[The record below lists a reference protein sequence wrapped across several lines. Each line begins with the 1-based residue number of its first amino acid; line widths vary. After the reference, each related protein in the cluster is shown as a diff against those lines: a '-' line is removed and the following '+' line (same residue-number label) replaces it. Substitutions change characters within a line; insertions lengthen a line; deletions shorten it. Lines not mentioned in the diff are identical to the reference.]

1 MALSSEYAAGHAVL
15 RSRRPS
21 AELAPGQVPS
31 RSVRI
36 PMLRITA
43 RLVCLGLAVAPF
55 VRPDPSFAWGG
66 TGHRVIA
73 SRYSAS
79 LPGPMNGL
87 ALNDAWVVD
96 HVMDPDARK
105 STVPS
110 ERYRHYI
117 DIDAYPEYHA
127 GTLSHDRAVLEAAYG
142 AAQVEQ
148 WGIVPWAIGEV
159 VDSMTAAMERA
170 DWTRVRFWT
179 ADLCHYVGD
188 LHQPLHCTLN
198 YDGQLTG
205 NNGIHY
211 RYESR
216 MLDLNSGALVL
227 PAGAYTYYPSPVDAA
242 FEFAGQSQIRVAEV
256 IDADN
261 AAKAVSGGSVTS
273 PAYYSELWNRTR
285 QLTLTRL
292 TQAAVVTAS
301 FVYTAWVNAGHPVIP
316 GSTVGVDPAD
326 PGADGG
332 RREMLELSASPSPTT
347 GQVTVQYLLPAAGA
361 VTLEA
366 YDVTGK
372 RIATLLDGEQA
383 AGPGSVSWNLRNG
396 AAPVPAGQYFL
407 RLTQSGRIAHARV
420 TLAP

>member
-1 MALSSEYAAGHAVL
+1 MTPTSFSLQRAAPAVRGFVAVTLAALAALVVG
-15 RSRRPS
+15 RPS
-21 AELAPGQVPS
+21 DCS
-31 RSVRI
+31 
-36 PMLRITA
+36 
-43 RLVCLGLAVAPF
+43 
-55 VRPDPSFAWGG
+55 AWGG

-105 STVPS
+105 STIPT
-110 ERYRHYI
+110 EGYRHYI

-127 GTLSHDRAVLEAAYG
+127 GTLSHDRAVLEATYG
-142 AAQVEQ
+142 AAQVQQ

-205 NNGIHY
+205 NNGIHF

-227 PAGAYTYYPSPVDAA
+227 PSGPYTYYASPVDAA
-242 FEFAGQSQIRVAEV
+242 FEFAGQSQTRVAEV
-256 IDADN
+256 LEADN
-261 AAKAVSGGSVTS
+261 DAKAAAGGSITS
-273 PAYYSELWNRTR
+273 PTYYSELWSRTR

-292 TQAAVVTAS
+292 VQAAVVTAS
-301 FVYTAWVNAGHPVIP
+301 LVYTAWVDAGYPVVP
-316 GSTVGVDPAD
+316 GSTVAVDPAD
-326 PGADGG
+326 PGANGG
-332 RREMLELSASPSPTT
+332 HRETLELSALPSPTT
-347 GQVTVQYLLPAAGA
+347 GQVTLQYVLPAPGP
-361 VTLEA
+361 VLLEA
-366 YDVTGK
+366 FDATG
-372 RIATLLDGEQA
+372 RRVATLLDGEQG
-383 AGPGSVSWNLRNG
+383 AGPGSVGWKLRNG
-396 AAPVPAGQYFL
+396 AASVPAGQYFL
-407 RLTQSGRIAHARV
+407 KLTQSGRIAHARV